1 MKYTGIHSVGPAL
14 NFELTDKLGT
24 PWTVN
29 GELQAGI
36 Q

>member
-1 MKYTGIHSVGPAL
+1 MKYTENHGVGPAL
-14 NFELTDKLGT
+14 NFELTDKFGR